1 MCSRAIFTKMER
13 KEENHLAQPAEI
25 NRSRF
30 ARLFS
35 RLAMRSAGTIN
46 LGLWLPLCSRGAHA
60 SKRESP
66 LTLLGQV
73 SVPLL
78 RPSKMYEKPNLFRIS
93 LCFVT

>member
-25 NRSRF
+25 NRRRF

-35 RLAMRSAGTIN
+35 RLPMRSAGTVN
-46 LGLWLPLCSRGAHA
+46 LSLWLPLCSRGAHA
-60 SKRESP
+60 LKYENP
-66 LTLLGQV
+66 LILLGKL
-73 SVPLL
+73 SVLLL